1 MLLSL
6 RLQFVD
12 FAFNLRSL
20 VLVHNVNIM
29 EDWRY
34 YYVYFL
40 DTVFCCSYCFLTI
53 SFSRLEFLSLFINF

>member
-29 EDWRY
+29 EDWNIMDIIMY
-34 YYVYFL
+34 TSWTLFFVVL
-40 DTVFCCSYCFLTI
+40 IVF
-53 SFSRLEFLSLFINF
+53 